1 MDIWSLLLAV
11 VVVLLGIAFLFMGYG
26 LFRIILPIW
35 AFFVGFGLGAHG
47 MPQILGDGVIS
58 TGVGWVVGLVIGLV
72 FALLAWFFYS
82 VAIFILGAS
91 VGYMLGYGLIQAI
104 GLGEFTS
111 VAVGLVVAVVAAVLT
126 QLLNVRRWLVLIFT
140 AAGGATAIIAGVLLF
155 FGNLTMEELGTGAA
169 VDIIFDNWLWIL
181 AWIAMLVVGVGT
193 QWMAG
198 VVANEM
204 YVEGY

>member
-1 MDIWSLLLAV
+1 MDLWTLVVAV

-26 LFRIILPIW
+26 LFRILLPIW

-47 MPQILGDGVIS
+47 MPEILGDTFIA
-58 TGVGWVVGLVIGLV
+58 TGLGWVVGVVIGIV
-72 FALLAWFFYS
+72 FALLAWFFYA

-104 GLGEFTS
+104 GLSDF
-111 VAVGLVVAVVAAVLT
+111 AAVTTGLICAVIFAILT
-126 QLLNVRRWLVLIFT
+126 QLLNIRRWLVVILT
-140 AAGGATAIIAGVLLF
+140 AAGGATAIIAGVLMI
-155 FGNLTMEELGTGAA
+155 FGDLAMDDLGTGEAI
-169 VDIIFDNWLWIL
+169 DIIFGSWLWAI
-181 AWIAMLVVGVGT
+181 AWIVMVVVGVGM

-204 YVEGY
+204 YIEGY